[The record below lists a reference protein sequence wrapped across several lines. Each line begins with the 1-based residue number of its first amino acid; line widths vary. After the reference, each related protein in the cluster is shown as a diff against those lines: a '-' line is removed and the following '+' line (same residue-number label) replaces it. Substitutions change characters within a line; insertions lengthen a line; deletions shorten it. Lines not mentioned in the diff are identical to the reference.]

1 MTGALETAGL
11 GKQYGDQ
18 WALRDCTLT
27 VPPGRIA
34 ALVGPNGAGKST
46 LLQLAAG
53 LNYPSAGTVR
63 VFGLSPQQ
71 DAGSVLPRI
80 GFLSQDRPL
89 YRGFTVAE
97 MLTVGKKLNPRWDDA
112 LARRR
117 LQRLGIPLKR
127 KAGKLSGGQQSQLA
141 LVMALAKR
149 PEFLLLDEPVA
160 AFDPLARR
168 EFLSMLL
175 EATVEDGLTVLL
187 SSHIINDLERMC
199 DYIIILSAA
208 RLTLVGDISDVLNR
222 HKLLISVRR
231 DTDGSEH
238 LHNVVQVTHT
248 ERQTTVLARTNG
260 HIWDPSWEVHD
271 VSLEDIVLAYLGQRQ
286 GDIPTVAMDRA
297 DEQVLR

>member
-1 MTGALETAGL
+1 MSIALETMGL

-18 WALRDCTLT
+18 WALRDCTLSL
-27 VPPGRIA
+27 PSGRIA

-46 LLQLAAG
+46 LLQLACG
-53 LNYPSAGTVR
+53 LNYPSTGAVQ
-63 VFGLSPQQ
+63 VFGLSPQH
-71 DAGSVLPRI
+71 DPGRVIARI
-80 GFLSQDRPL
+80 GFLSQERPL
-89 YRGFTVAE
+89 YRGFTVEE

-117 LQRLGIPLKR
+117 LDHLGIPLKR

-168 EFLSMLL
+168 EFLSVLL

-208 RLTLVGDISDVLNR
+208 RLTLVGDISDVLDR
-222 HKLLISVRR
+222 HKLLISARR
-231 DTDGSEH
+231 DTDSLEH
-238 LHNVVQVTHT
+238 LHNVVQVVHT

-271 VSLEDIVLAYLGQRQ
+271 VSLEDIVLAYLGQPKRNV
-286 GDIPTVAMDRA
+286 PTITMDGV
-297 DEQVLR
+297 DERVLR

>member
-1 MTGALETAGL
+1 MSIALETMGL
-11 GKQYGDQ
+11 GKRYGDQ
-18 WALRDCTLT
+18 WALRDCTLSL
-27 VPPGRIA
+27 PSGRVA

-46 LLQLAAG
+46 LLQLASG
-53 LNYPSAGTVR
+53 LNYPSTGAVR
-63 VFGLSPQQ
+63 IFGLSPQH
-71 DAGSVLPRI
+71 DPSLVLPRI
-80 GFLSQDRPL
+80 GFLSQERPL

-117 LQRLGIPLKR
+117 LDHLGIPLKR

-208 RLTLVGDISDVLNR
+208 RVTLVGDISDVLDR
-222 HKLLISVRR
+222 HKLLISSRR
-231 DTDGSEH
+231 DTDGLEH

-271 VSLEDIVLAYLGQRQ
+271 VSLEDIVLAYLGQPRREV
-286 GDIPTVAMDRA
+286 PTVTLNHA

>member
-231 DTDGSEH
+231 DTDGLEH

-297 DEQVLR
+297 DEQELR

>member
-1 MTGALETAGL
+1 MTGALETVGL
-11 GKQYGDQ
+11 GKRYGDQ
-18 WALRDCTLT
+18 WALRDCTLS
-27 VPPGRIA
+27 VPPGRVA

-46 LLQLAAG
+46 LLQLASG
-53 LNYPSAGTVR
+53 LNYPSAGAVR
-63 VFGLSPQQ
+63 VFGMSPRHNP
-71 DAGSVLPRI
+71 GRVIPRI
-80 GFLSQDRPL
+80 GYLPQDRPL

-117 LQRLGIPLKR
+117 LEHLGIPLKH

-141 LVMALAKR
+141 LIMALAKR

-208 RLTLVGDISDVLNR
+208 RLTLVGDISDVLDR
-222 HKLLISVRR
+222 HKLLISTRR
-231 DTDGSEH
+231 DTDALEH

-271 VSLEDIVLAYLGQRQ
+271 VSLEDIVLAYLSQPQ
-286 GDIPTVAMDRA
+286 QDVSTITMDPTDK
-297 DEQVLR
+297 QVLQ

>member
-1 MTGALETAGL
+1 MSIALETMGL

-18 WALRDCTLT
+18 WALRDCTLSL
-27 VPPGRIA
+27 PSGRIA

-46 LLQLAAG
+46 LLQLACG
-53 LNYPSAGTVR
+53 LNYPSTGAVQ
-63 VFGLSPQQ
+63 VFGLSPQH
-71 DAGSVLPRI
+71 DPGRVIARI
-80 GFLSQDRPL
+80 GFLSQERPL
-89 YRGFTVAE
+89 YRGFTVEE

-117 LQRLGIPLKR
+117 LDHLGIPLKR
-127 KAGKLSGGQQSQLA
+127 KAGRLSGGQQSQLA

-168 EFLSMLL
+168 EFLSVLL

-208 RLTLVGDISDVLNR
+208 RLTLVGDISDVLDR
-222 HKLLISVRR
+222 HKLLISARR
-231 DTDGSEH
+231 DTDSLEH
-238 LHNVVQVTHT
+238 LHNVVQVVHT

-271 VSLEDIVLAYLGQRQ
+271 VSLEDIVLAYLGQPKRNV
-286 GDIPTVAMDRA
+286 PTITMDGV
-297 DEQVLR
+297 DERVLR